1 MKSAES
7 GVPVDNKRRLSPSLK
22 KLTDNERS
30 SFTTAETIEEAQKG
44 VMPTN
49 TKKATEYAVLGKLK
63 ETRLT

>member
-7 GVPVDNKRRLSPSLK
+7 GVPVDNKRRLSLFLK

-30 SFTTAETIEEAQKG
+30 SFTTAETIKEAQKG

>member
-7 GVPVDNKRRLSPSLK
+7 GVPVDNKRRLSLSLK
-22 KLTDNERS
+22 KLMDNERS
-30 SFTTAETIEEAQKG
+30 SFTTAETIEEALKG

>member
-7 GVPVDNKRRLSPSLK
+7 GVPVDNKRRLSLSLK

-44 VMPTN
+44 VMPH